1 MVMTPRRL
9 MRLVHEGL
17 AIPEALKMDRLDV
30 MDREMVSRRR
40 RSVLTMLH
48 LVLHLA
54 SLAQLRMNSF
64 QGRTIPGGL
73 SWCKRCWKA

>member
-1 MVMTPRRL
+1 MKPRRL
-9 MRLVHEGL
+9 IRLEREGRVTQ
-17 AIPEALKMDRLDV
+17 EAQKMDELDV
-30 MDREMVSRRR
+30 MDREMVSRR

-54 SLAQLRMNSF
+54 SLAQLRMNSS
-64 QGRTIPGGL
+64 QGRSIPGGL